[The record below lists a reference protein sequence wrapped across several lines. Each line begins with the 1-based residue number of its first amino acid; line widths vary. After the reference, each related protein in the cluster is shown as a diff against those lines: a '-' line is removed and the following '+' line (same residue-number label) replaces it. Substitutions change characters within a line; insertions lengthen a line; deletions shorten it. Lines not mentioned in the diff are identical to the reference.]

1 MQEEEPVAIK
11 GAGSF
16 AFLNA
21 PLKAACE
28 KALESFEG
36 ADFAGTFLSVPV
48 FGDDY
53 LSLLRG
59 QLNNTGRA
67 FNTAAVR
74 VDRGYLF
81 AVRVLAN
88 KDSRAFVIPGN
99 RSESKYEK
107 GENFW
112 WTDWWVDRHYRGTLY
127 FLGDEHLRELTLL
140 VPQLHEEQ
148 EANARMISWLTSS
161 DIRLFSTERRVFVAS
176 SKIDPTFY
184 GVERS
189 IAAPITM
196 GIHGQDPAGF
206 MSIGAQQLRNYHPGN
221 NYGFI
226 SIDDHERYY
235 AVIDWFYK
243 EGVKFR
249 HANNCEFS
257 GLLGKHPSIF
267 PNAPRVVV
275 RENFLP
281 YDPEF
286 PLLGTGSCIE
296 DGGNAGRNSGIMP
309 HFSLGSNLI
318 PCEMPVRL
326 HPEDRPQEQ
335 KERGDTLLIGVGHT
349 KIHMDQ
355 DQYHYVDGSN
365 IHAFR
370 EHLNEDL
377 LARYKARYI
386 RHDAYSSASNVCK
399 GFMYLMYFYTVRVS
413 PDGQAVEMTI
423 SDSFLPL
430 GTGRILGDDD
440 YVFSMIFPM
449 GITAKN
455 EDGTEMLITGGM
467 GDYYSVAMSLPTEF
481 ILRECRH
488 DVRALDMSN
497 YRYLVM
503 NFKDQGGIE
512 IKKRPRDFQ

>member
-1 MQEEEPVAIK
+1 MQGEGPVAAR
-11 GAGSF
+11 GTGSF

-28 KALESFEG
+28 KALHSFEG
-36 ADFAGTFLSVPV
+36 TDFAGTFLSVPH

-53 LSLLRG
+53 ISLIRA
-59 QLNNTGRA
+59 QLNHTGRA
-67 FNTAAVR
+67 FNTAALR
-74 VDRGYLF
+74 MNGGYLF
-81 AVRVLAN
+81 AVRALAN
-88 KDSRAFVIPGN
+88 KDPRAVIVPGN

-112 WTDWWVDRHYRGTLY
+112 WIDWWVETFYRGTLY
-127 FLGDEHLRELTLL
+127 FFGDEYLREFTLL
-140 VPQLHEEQ
+140 VPQLHEER
-148 EANARMISWLTSS
+148 EANARMISWVHNS
-161 DIRLFSTERRVFVAS
+161 DIRLFSTEGRAFVAS
-176 SKIDPTFY
+176 SNIDPTYY

-189 IAAPITM
+189 IAAPITIEIQ
-196 GIHGQDPAGF
+196 GHKPTGV
-206 MSIGAQQLRNYHPGN
+206 MSIGAQQLRNYFPGN
-221 NYGFI
+221 NYGFL
-226 SIDDHERYY
+226 SIDDHEKSY

-249 HANNCEFS
+249 YANNCEFS

-267 PNAPRVVV
+267 RNAPGADV
-275 RENFLP
+275 RENSLP
-281 YDPEF
+281 YDPEL

-309 HFSLGSNLI
+309 FFSLGSNLI
-318 PCEMPVRL
+318 PCDMPARL
-326 HPEDRPQEQ
+326 PPEDGAKQQ
-335 KERGDTLLIGVGHT
+335 KGREDTLLIGVGHT
-349 KIHMDQ
+349 KIHIDQ

-377 LARYKARYI
+377 LARYKGKYI
-386 RHDAYSSASNVCK
+386 RHDAFSSASNVCK
-399 GFMYLMYFYTVRVS
+399 GFIYLMYFYTVRVS
-413 PDGQAVEMTI
+413 PDGEAVEMKI

-430 GTGRILGDDD
+430 STERILGDDD
-440 YVFSMIFPM
+440 YVFSVIFPM
-449 GITAKN
+449 GITGKN
-455 EDGTEMLITGGM
+455 EDRAEMLITGGM

-488 DVRALDMSN
+488 DIRALDMSN

-503 NFKDQGGIE
+503 NFKDQNEIE
-512 IKKRPRDFQ
+512 IKARPRDLE